1 MRMSK
6 KVNCFTAG
14 GLLTMVLMFVTF
26 SCQEQFGRLI
36 PENDG
41 TDSVNVTYG
50 DPKVL
55 LIIVDGVRGQSIQEM
70 EPPTIQSLLN
80 TAIHSWVSVSDE
92 GTVEPGA
99 NWATLLTGVSKSKH
113 GVLNN
118 DFENNNFET
127 YPLFFDRLR
136 QVDTTIQ
143 SAIYT
148 SSTLFGAEFGDSADQ
163 STVSANDEEVTAA
176 ARTALGA
183 ADDVDLFTVHYTRPN
198 AVGATAGYDASV
210 PAYREAVLSFDSQV
224 GELLAAMRSRENFET
239 EKWLVVV
246 TSSIGGDYPIDDD
259 DNDNTIFSKPLNNT
273 FTIFNSPTYTTRYIG
288 KPFAGNRYQGNFIR
302 FDERLYGTVS
312 NGDNSVYNF
321 GENSFA
327 IELKVKKN
335 KTINQIYPTLLSKRG
350 EWDTETDSVGWTIFL
365 EDNYWRFNAR
375 GATGGGQIAG
385 GELADGTWNS
395 IAVVGRIV
403 NGERVLI
410 TYTNG
415 VRNNE
420 LNVKNWGAINN
431 NQPLRIGYMGPH
443 EDWDPDAYIADV
455 RIWKLALAE
464 EVINQ
469 YACEIGVDENHPYY
483 DALAGFWP
491 VTSYSGGRIDDLGP
505 LGNHLILS
513 NTGESSLHL
522 NELICAPSSDDLAA
536 NVPRAVDVPQQIFTW
551 LKVFAEESWQL
562 DGRVWIDQ

>member
-1 MRMSK
+1 M
-6 KVNCFTAG
+6 KVNRQYGRLIGTRILVMT
-14 GLLTMVLMFVTF
+14 LLLAALA
-26 SCQEQFGRLI
+26 CQEQFGRLI
-36 PENDG
+36 PDSEDD
-41 TDSVNVTYG
+41 DSVNVTYG

-55 LIIVDGVRGQSIQEM
+55 LVIVDGVRGQSIQEI
-70 EPPTIQSLLN
+70 EPPVIQGLLN

-92 GTVEPGA
+92 GTIEPGA
-99 NWATLLTGVSKSKH
+99 NWASMLTGVSKSKH

-118 DFENNNFET
+118 DFEHTNFDT
-127 YPLFFDRLR
+127 YPLVFDRLR
-136 QVDTTIQ
+136 AADAGIK

-148 SSTLFGAEFGDSADQ
+148 SSTLFDDAFGDAADQ
-163 STVSANDEEVTAA
+163 SAVSANDETVTAA
-176 ARTALGA
+176 AVEAIEG
-183 ADDVDLFTVHYTRPN
+183 DSDLDLITVHYTHPN
-198 AVGATAGYDASV
+198 AVGATEGYDASV
-210 PAYREAVLSFDSQV
+210 PAYREAIMSFDSQV
-224 GELLAAMRSRENFET
+224 GELLDAMRSRANFDT

-246 TSSIGGDYPIDDD
+246 TSSIGGDYPVDDAA
-259 DNDNTIFSKPLNNT
+259 NDNTIFSKPLNNT
-273 FTIFNSPTYTTRYIG
+273 FTIFNAPTYKTRYVG

-302 FDERLYGTVS
+302 FDGLLYGTVS
-312 NGDNSVYNF
+312 DGDNSVYNF

-335 KTINQIYPTLLSKRG
+335 KVINQIYPTLLSKRG
-350 EWDTETDSVGWTIFL
+350 EWDTETDSLGWTIFL

-375 GATGGGQIAG
+375 GTTGGGQISG
-385 GELADGTWNS
+385 GELSDGTWNS
-395 IAVVGRIV
+395 IAIVGRIV

-420 LNVKNWGAINN
+420 LNVKNWGAIDN

-443 EDWDPDAYIADV
+443 EDWDPDAYIADIRV
-455 RIWKLALAE
+455 WKLALAE
-464 EVINQ
+464 EVVNQ

-491 VTSYSGGRIDDLGP
+491 VTSYSGGRIEDLGP
-505 LGNHLILS
+505 LGNDLVLS
-513 NTGESSLHL
+513 NTGEAALHL

-536 NVPRAVDVPQQIFTW
+536 NVPRAVDVPMQIFTW
-551 LKVFAEESWQL
+551 LKVFAEENWQM

>member
-1 MRMSK
+1 MAAIIAS
-6 KVNCFTAG
+6 FLA
-14 GLLTMVLMFVTF
+14 FA
-26 SCQEQFGRLI
+26 CQEQFGRLI
-36 PENDG
+36 PESDESD
-41 TDSVNVTYG
+41 TVNVTYG

-55 LIIVDGVRGQSIQEM
+55 LVIVDGVRGRTVQDLD
-70 EPPTIQSLLN
+70 PPAIKSLLN

-99 NWATLLTGVSKSKH
+99 NWASILTGVSKSKH
-113 GVLNN
+113 GVINN
-118 DFENNNFET
+118 DFDNGNFET
-127 YPLFFDRLR
+127 YPLIFDRLR
-136 QVDTTIQ
+136 QVDNTIQ
-143 SAIYT
+143 SSVFT
-148 SSTLFGAEFGDSADQ
+148 SSALFANAFGESADQ
-163 STVSANDEEVTAA
+163 SVVAPDDDAVTAA
-176 ARTALGA
+176 AVDAIGS
-183 ADDVDLFTVHYTRPN
+183 ADADVYTVHYVRPGE
-198 AVGATAGYDASV
+198 VGANAGYDASI
-210 PAYREAVLSFDSQV
+210 PAYRDAVLTFDGQLN
-224 GELLAAMRSRENFET
+224 ELLQAMRSRPDFQT

-246 TSSIGGDYPIDDD
+246 TSSIGGDYPIDESE
-259 DNDNTIFSKPLNNT
+259 NDNTIFSKPLNNT
-273 FTIFNSPTYTTRYIG
+273 FTIFSSPTYKTRYIG

-302 FDERLYGTVS
+302 FDDRLNGTVRD
-312 NGDNSVYNF
+312 GDNSVYNF

-335 KTINQIYPTLLSKRG
+335 KTINQIYPALLSKRG
-350 EWDTETDSVGWTIFL
+350 EWNTETDSVGWTIFL

-375 GATGGGQIAG
+375 GTSGGGQISG
-385 GELADGTWNS
+385 GELSDGTWNS

-420 LNVKNWGAINN
+420 LNVKNWGSIDN
-431 NQPLRIGYMGPH
+431 NQPLQIGYKGPN
-443 EDWDPDAYIADV
+443 ESWDPDAYIADV
-455 RIWKLALAE
+455 RVWKLALAE

-491 VTSYSGGRIDDLGP
+491 VTSYSSGRIEDLGP
-505 LGNHLILS
+505 LGNHIFLS
-513 NTGESSLHL
+513 SSSESSLHL

-536 NVPRAVDVPQQIFTW
+536 NVPRAVDIPQQIFTW
-551 LKVFAEESWQL
+551 LKVFAEENWQL